1 MKTKK
6 SAPALR
12 VPTMRLHKA
21 SGQAIVTLAGRD
33 HYLGRWDDPTKHERY
48 RRAIAEWMSSG
59 CPRKPLQPSPRAA
72 LTIDQLADAYEAEL
86 AVKAES
92 DSVRERVELSL
103 RPLRSLYGQTP
114 AAEFGPK
121 KLKAVR
127 AEWIRDGISRA
138 VVNERS
144 QRLRKLFRWA
154 VAEELV
160 PSTIAHGLGAVDG
173 LRRGEEG
180 VKEGRRVLPVA
191 WDHVEETLAHVSR
204 EIAALALLQWW
215 CGARGGEL
223 CAMRPCDIDRSGAV
237 WLFAPRHHKTE
248 HHGKRREIQF
258 GPRAQEVL
266 RPFLDRVPRPDPEKP
281 VFSPE
286 RAELERANALS
297 QQRATR
303 VQPSQRA
310 RKAAR
315 RRRREAGLRQ
325 RPPRE
330 SYDAN
335 TYARAIR
342 RGVDAANKLRVVAAI
357 CCAVGPKLAEP
368 ERERLQR
375 RLRNTRVAPG
385 ETEITNAIT
394 WALKK
399 SVAVAGT
406 AGRQGELASMAV
418 AALRK
423 VELLPNWHPHQ
434 LRHSAATRLRKEHGL
449 EAARVVLGHAGAAVT
464 ELYAEIDHEKARRVA
479 QLSG

>member
-1 MKTKK
+1 MTNSK

-33 HYLGRWDDPTKHERY
+33 VYLGRWSDREKHERY
-48 RRAIAEWMSSG
+48 RRAIAEWMAAG
-59 CPRKPLQPSPRAA
+59 CPRQPLRLASGRAF
-72 LTIDQLADAYEAEL
+72 TINQLADAYEAEL
-86 AVKAES
+86 AAKAES
-92 DSVRERVELSL
+92 GCVRDRVELSL
-103 RPLRSLYGQTP
+103 RPLRALYGTTP

-127 AEWIRDGISRA
+127 AEWIRGGISRA

-144 QRLRKLFRWA
+144 QRLRRLFRWA

-160 PSTIAHGLGAVDG
+160 PANIAHGLGAVDG

-191 WDHVEETLAHVSR
+191 WEHVEETLAHVSR
-204 EIAALALLQWW
+204 EVAALALLQWW

-237 WLFAPRHHKTE
+237 WLFVPEHHKTE

-266 RPFLDRVPRPDPEKP
+266 KPFLDRVPVPDPEKP

-286 RAELERANALS
+286 RAEQDRAVGLS
-297 QQRATR
+297 RTR
-303 VQPSQRA
+303 QTRTQPSQLA
-310 RKAAR
+310 RRAAR
-315 RRRREAGLRQ
+315 LERREGGLRQ
-325 RPPRE
+325 RSPRVA
-330 SYDAN
+330 YDAN

-342 RGVDAANKLRVVAAI
+342 RGVDAANKLRIAGAI
-357 CCAVGPKLAEP
+357 CGAVGPKLSVT
-368 ERERLQR
+368 ERARLER
-375 RLRNTRVAPG
+375 RLRNIRVNP
-385 ETEITNAIT
+385 TERDVAKALS
-394 WALKK
+394 WAVKK
-399 SVAVAGT
+399 SADAGKPD
-406 AGRQGELASMAV
+406 ARVSDLASMV
-418 AALRK
+418 LAALHAA
-423 VELLPNWHPHQ
+423 ELVPHWHPHQ
-434 LRHSAATRLRKEHGL
+434 LRHAAATRLRKEHGL